1 MTVSAFFLNTVVI
14 SVAAISTAPGVGG
27 IGIIR
32 LSGEETFNIIEKIFV
47 PKNKSKEI
55 KGYTFKYGN
64 IINPK
69 TNEILDEVLVS
80 YFIKPRSYTMENMC
94 EINSHGG
101 NIVMQNILEVC
112 LENGAELAEPGEFT
126 KRAFLNGRIDLSQA
140 ESIIDIINSKTKK
153 ESKASLKQLEG
164 FLSKKIKSIRK
175 KIMDVMVD
183 IEANIDYPE
192 YDIEEVTEK
201 KVENMLKSIEK
212 ELMSLKNTFDNG
224 KIIKDG
230 INVAIVGKPNA
241 GKSSLLNAL
250 LKEERAIVS
259 KYKGTTRDS
268 IEELMNIDGIPIKII
283 DTAGIREA
291 SDEVE
296 KIGIERA
303 KEIADN
309 ADLLIAIFDISA
321 NIDEEDIEII
331 DLIKDKKAIIVLNK
345 IDLIQD
351 NINVDSR
358 ISNLNKKII
367 KISALNKD
375 GVEKISE
382 TIVEMFKI
390 NEINLDDGIIV
401 TNTRHKNL
409 INKAINSTENAQIS
423 LENKMPMDIV
433 AIEIKNVLEDLG
445 EITGE
450 DVSENIIN
458 EIFAKFCLGK

>member
-1 MTVSAFFLNTVVI
+1 MTMSTI
-14 SVAAISTAPGVGG
+14 AAISTAPGVGG

-259 KYKGTTRDS
+259 QYKGTTRDS

>member
-1 MTVSAFFLNTVVI
+1 MSTI
-14 SVAAISTAPGVGG
+14 AAISTAPGVGG

-259 KYKGTTRDS
+259 QYKGTTRDS

-331 DLIKDKKAIIVLNK
+331 DLIKDKKSIIVLNK

>member
-1 MTVSAFFLNTVVI
+1 MSTI
-14 SVAAISTAPGVGG
+14 AAISTAPGVGG

-94 EINSHGG
+94 EINSNGG

-259 KYKGTTRDS
+259 QYKGTTRDS

>member
-1 MTVSAFFLNTVVI
+1 MSTI
-14 SVAAISTAPGVGG
+14 AAISTAPGVGG

-32 LSGEETFNIIEKIFV
+32 LSGEETFNIIKKIFV

-192 YDIEEVTEK
+192 YDIEEVTDK